1 MFAFITQHNITYA
14 IGNIQDI
21 VCLQIKKTIYGGS
34 MSQENSEVESNT
46 VSEQPTVETNDS
58 STDIKGLVLE
68 NKKYRQRSQEA
79 EERLAT
85 LEKKL
90 ASAEEAKLKEKEDF
104 KALYEKV
111 SSDNESLT
119 ANAQKWNKYEDN
131 RRNMLLESV
140 PETEKERLAS
150 LDLDTLEYITS
161 KLNSQKPNA
170 PEVAGSARRY
180 KMDKSLSEMTASEKE
195 ANWQNILKSF
205 KK

>member
-1 MFAFITQHNITYA
+1 
-14 IGNIQDI
+14 
-21 VCLQIKKTIYGGS
+21 

-79 EERLAT
+79 EERLAK

-104 KALYEKV
+104 RALYEKV
-111 SSDNESLT
+111 SSENESLS

-131 RRNMLLESV
+131 RRNALLESA
-140 PETEKERLAS
+140 PEEERERLAS
-150 LDLDTLEYITS
+150 LDLDTLEYLTS
-161 KLNSQKPNA
+161 KINNIKSNA
-170 PEVAGSARRY
+170 PEVVGNPRQKVLKEKIDYS
-180 KMDKSLSEMTASEKE
+180 DKKALRE
-195 ANWQNILKSF
+195 NWTDIVKSYS
-205 KK
+205 KN

>member
-1 MFAFITQHNITYA
+1 
-14 IGNIQDI
+14 
-21 VCLQIKKTIYGGS
+21 

-79 EERLAT
+79 EERLAK

-104 KALYEKV
+104 RALYEKV
-111 SSDNESLT
+111 SSENESLT

-140 PETEKERLAS
+140 PETERERLAS
-150 LDLDTLEYITS
+150 LDLDTLEYLTS
-161 KLNSQKPNA
+161 KINNIKSNA
-170 PEVAGSARRY
+170 PEVVGNPRQKVLKEKIDYS
-180 KMDKSLSEMTASEKE
+180 DKKALRE
-195 ANWQNILKSF
+195 NWTDIIKSYS
-205 KK
+205 KN

>member
-1 MFAFITQHNITYA
+1 
-14 IGNIQDI
+14 
-21 VCLQIKKTIYGGS
+21 

-79 EERLAT
+79 EERLAK

-104 KALYEKV
+104 RALYEKV
-111 SSDNESLT
+111 SSENESLS

-131 RRNMLLESV
+131 RRNALLESA
-140 PETEKERLAS
+140 PEEERERLAS
-150 LDLDTLEYITS
+150 LDLDTLEYLTS
-161 KLNSQKPNA
+161 KINNIKSNA
-170 PEVAGSARRY
+170 PEVVGNPRQKVLKEKIDYS
-180 KMDKSLSEMTASEKE
+180 DKKALRE
-195 ANWQNILKSF
+195 NWTDIIKSYS
-205 KK
+205 KN